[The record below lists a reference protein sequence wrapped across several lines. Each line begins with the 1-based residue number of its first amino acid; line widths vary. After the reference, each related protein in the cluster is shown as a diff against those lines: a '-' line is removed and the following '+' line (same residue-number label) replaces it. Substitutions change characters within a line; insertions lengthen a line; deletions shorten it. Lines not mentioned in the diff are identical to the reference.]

1 MREAK
6 VAECIYPDRPCRGC
20 SQSYNPAR
28 YDGGCMLHSGGG
40 AKSLEALELETA
52 AQPRTNYRKLD
63 RGAIEPKTLD
73 TACFLPLQS
82 PYFIGF
88 SGAKGD
94 L

>member
-1 MREAK
+1 MRETK

-63 RGAIEPKTLD
+63 RGGYRAENP
-73 TACFLPLQS
+73 
-82 PYFIGF
+82 
-88 SGAKGD
+88 
-94 L
+94 